1 MVRSLASRAA
11 EAPTPAT
18 CTHSGWKSI
27 AETLELDI
35 ITGKLHLREHLVE
48 DDLIKRF
55 QASRYAIRRAL
66 DEMHALGLVVRNQNR
81 GAYIRDYTEKEVRDL
96 FGVREILESAAALQI
111 PMPASDEF
119 IFNLVFIQEQHDAA
133 MKEGDYFKLFTL
145 NNTFHQTLY
154 SACGNAA
161 LAKSIAHYSIQV
173 QPIRMQFVHNEG
185 RRKQASEEH
194 WEMIEALKSADNK
207 TLARICGRHLAVT
220 KGLFIKSL
228 KGKL

>member
-1 MVRSLASRAA
+1 MAGNLAPRTADTPSAA
-11 EAPTPAT
+11 DTR
-18 CTHSGWKSI
+18 SGWKEI

-111 PMPASDEF
+111 PLPASDE
-119 IFNLVFIQEQHDAA
+119 I
-133 MKEGDYFKLFTL
+133 GR
-145 NNTFHQTLY
+145 
-154 SACGNAA
+154 
-161 LAKSIAHYSIQV
+161 AHV
-173 QPIRMQFVHNEG
+173 
-185 RRKQASEEH
+185 
-194 WEMIEALKSADNK
+194 
-207 TLARICGRHLAVT
+207 
-220 KGLFIKSL
+220 
-228 KGKL
+228 